1 MKRQI
6 CNHDINDPCPKKV
19 PIFGS
24 LSDDEIMKVTKMTK
38 HRSFQKGQIL
48 IDEGDKSDTLFI
60 INKGLVKVSKF
71 TLLGKEQILYIMT
84 SGDFFGELHLF
95 NHDEGN
101 NFSAY
106 AIEDTEI
113 CMLMKKDIDKIMEAN
128 PQIALKLLKAVTKRL
143 AHTENLAQNL
153 ATKDPEIR
161 IAQMILEFA
170 EKFGV
175 KKQEGLFIQ
184 LPITREEISSYV
196 GVTRE
201 TISRKFAKFERL
213 GLISLIGNKQLL
225 VKNEKGLLELLSG

>member
-6 CNHDINDPCPKKV
+6 CTHDINDPFPKKV

-24 LSDDEIMKVTKMTK
+24 LSDDEIMKITKMTK

-48 IDEGDKSDTLFI
+48 IDEGDKSETLFI

-101 NFSAY
+101 NFCAY

-113 CMLMKKDIDKIMEAN
+113 CMLMKKDIDNIIEAN

-143 AHTENLAQNL
+143 THTENLAQNL

-161 IAQMILEFA
+161 IAHMILEFE
-170 EKFGV
+170 EKFGI

-201 TISRKFAKFERL
+201 TISRKLQNLRDWD
-213 GLISLIGNKQLL
+213 
-225 VKNEKGLLELLSG
+225 

>member
-1 MKRQI
+1 MKEQL
-6 CNHDINDPCPKKV
+6 CNHNINQPCPKKV

-24 LSDDEIMKVTKMTK
+24 LSDDEILKITKMTK
-38 HRSFQKGQIL
+38 HQNFKKGEML
-48 IDEGDKSDTLFI
+48 IHEGDKSDTLFI
-60 INKGLVKVSKF
+60 INKGQVKVSKF
-71 TLLGKEQILYIMT
+71 TLNGKEQILYIMT

-95 NHDEGN
+95 NSDEAN

-106 AIEDTEI
+106 AIEDTMI
-113 CMLMKKDIDKIMEAN
+113 CMLMKEDIDRIMEAN

-161 IAQMILEFA
+161 IVQMILEFA
-170 EKFGV
+170 EKFGI
-175 KKQEGLFIQ
+175 KKHEGLFIP

-201 TISRKFAKFERL
+201 TISRKFAKFEDL

-225 VKNEKGLLELLSG
+225 VKNESGLREYLE